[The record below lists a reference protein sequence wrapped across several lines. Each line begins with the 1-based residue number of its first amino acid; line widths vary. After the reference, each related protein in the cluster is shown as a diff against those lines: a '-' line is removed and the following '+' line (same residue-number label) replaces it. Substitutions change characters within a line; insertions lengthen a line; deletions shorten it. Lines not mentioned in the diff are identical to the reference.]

1 MDTFEEDIANEM
13 NRDTLDDESYHK
25 EIKAIWDETEKK
37 VDELQ
42 AEQQVSTQTSFQ
54 RAKF

>member
-54 RAKF
+54 RAIF

>member
-1 MDTFEEDIANEM
+1 MDTFEEDIANEI
-13 NRDTLDDESYHK
+13 NRDALDDESYHK

-42 AEQQVSTQTSFQ
+42 AE
-54 RAKF
+54 